1 MIQAATADRYDHI
14 GQRYAVFRQQ
24 DLRIA
29 DQVRQAIGDA
39 DTLLNVG
46 AGTGNYEPHD
56 LDVVAVEPST
66 VMIAQRPA
74 GSAPV
79 ARGVAE
85 SFRSRRGHSMW
96 PLPC

>member
-39 DTLLNVG
+39 DTLLK
-46 AGTGNYEPHD
+46 
-56 LDVVAVEPST
+56 
-66 VMIAQRPA
+66 R
-74 GSAPV
+74 
-79 ARGVAE
+79 
-85 SFRSRRGHSMW
+85 RSGDR
-96 PLPC
+96 